1 MNASDNVERDREAI
15 MKATAELLVA
25 VNTSNADG
33 CVALWARN
41 GVLMPP
47 NHPSVQGHHAIGE
60 YFRSLFLRRQ
70 FRFAFTSSHIHVA
83 GDTALERVTY
93 TVVIRSGADAAPIE
107 DVGKGVHVYA
117 RQGNGSWKLTCDI
130 WNSDRSGQVQ

>member
-1 MNASDNVERDREAI
+1 MNTPDSLERDREAI
-15 MKATAELLVA
+15 MKTTAELLVA
-25 VNTSNADG
+25 VNASKAED
-33 CVALWARN
+33 CVAVWAPD

-47 NHPSVQGHHAIGE
+47 NHPSVQGHEAIGA
-60 YFRSLFLRRQ
+60 YFRSLFLQRQ

-93 TVVIRSGADAAPIE
+93 TVVIRSGAGATPIE
-107 DVGKGVHVYA
+107 DVGKGLHVYA
-117 RQGNGSWKLTCDI
+117 RQANGSWKLICDI